1 MEAFESWA
9 PQKRVQAKVQENR
22 REDPKTE
29 PGKDPNTWLIEAQFE
44 EDLPEWERAKLHFQA
59 PSVEEIVEVTMTE
72 PDRFIVRTRGQS
84 PLKKGDVIAVDVRS

>member
-29 PGKDPNTWLIEAQFE
+29 PG
-44 EDLPEWERAKLHFQA
+44 
-59 PSVEEIVEVTMTE
+59 
-72 PDRFIVRTRGQS
+72 RFIVRTRGQS